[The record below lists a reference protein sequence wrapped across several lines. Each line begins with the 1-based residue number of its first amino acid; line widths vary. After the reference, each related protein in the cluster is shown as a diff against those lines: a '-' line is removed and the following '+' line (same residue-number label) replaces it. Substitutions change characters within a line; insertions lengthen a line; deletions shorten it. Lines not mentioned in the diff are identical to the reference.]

1 LLVEPIGLL
10 WAVDPHLTSLPSLNF
25 EVGVLLPIKAG

>member
-10 WAVDPHLTSLPSLNF
+10 WAVDPPPNF
-25 EVGVLLPIKAG
+25 FAFAEF